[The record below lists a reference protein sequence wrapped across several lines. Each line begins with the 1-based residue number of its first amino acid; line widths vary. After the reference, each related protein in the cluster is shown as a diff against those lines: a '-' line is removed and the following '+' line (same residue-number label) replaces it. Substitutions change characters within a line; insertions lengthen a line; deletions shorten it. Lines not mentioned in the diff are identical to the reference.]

1 MDERHADHGERRA
14 TWLGLRLDPDP
25 NPNPKPKPKP
35 KPNLPAAALSSSHAG
50 PTTGMARVRAQRI
63 FLDCGLGLG

>member
-25 NPNPKPKPKP
+25 NPNPNPKPKPKP
-35 KPNLPAAALSSSHAG
+35 KPNPSPNPSQVSGELRNAPRTSRAV
-50 PTTGMARVRAQRI
+50 TGASI
-63 FLDCGLGLG
+63 TLGF